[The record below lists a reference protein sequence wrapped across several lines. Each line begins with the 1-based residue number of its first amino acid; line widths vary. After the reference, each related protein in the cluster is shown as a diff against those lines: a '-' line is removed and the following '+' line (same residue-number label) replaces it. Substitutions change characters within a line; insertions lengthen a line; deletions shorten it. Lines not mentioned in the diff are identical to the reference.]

1 MSLVARHPSLEPRL
15 GARRDDVALGQRA
28 RLLAAMAHVVA
39 TRGYAATTV
48 AHVVREAGVSRTTFY
63 EQFASKEACFLEAY
77 RHGVEVLA
85 EDVGRAVAA
94 APADDWRAQ
103 LRAGIGAYLEA
114 LAAEPLF
121 ARTYLLEIHAAGEAA
136 LAERAAAL
144 RSFAD
149 RYRATAVAAGLRE
162 PHPDALLVLCAG
174 TEQLCAE
181 RLREAGPDAV
191 RALEDVFML
200 TAEAVLL
207 GAEGLSR
214 KPLFNPDQ
222 QEPR

>member
-39 TRGYAATTV
+39 ERGYASTTV

-77 RHGVEVLA
+77 RHGVEVLD

-94 APADDWRAQ
+94 CDGDWRAK
-103 LRAGIGAYLEA
+103 LRAGIRAYLES

-121 ARTYLLEIHAAGEAA
+121 ARTYLLEIHSAGEAA
-136 LAERAAAL
+136 LAERTAAL
-144 RSFAD
+144 RAFSE
-149 RYRATAVAAGLRE
+149 RYRATAQAAGVRE
-162 PHPDALLVLCAG
+162 PHPDALMVLCAG

-181 RLREAGPDAV
+181 RLREDGADAV

-207 GAEGLSR
+207 GA
-214 KPLFNPDQ
+214 NPDQ
-222 QEPR
+222 QESD